1 MRACLTSFFNPL
13 RIAYLKKF
21 SDSYP
26 NKKSLSTTC

>member
-1 MRACLTSFFNPL
+1 MSLSNKFFNPL

-21 SDSYP
+21 SEGYQ